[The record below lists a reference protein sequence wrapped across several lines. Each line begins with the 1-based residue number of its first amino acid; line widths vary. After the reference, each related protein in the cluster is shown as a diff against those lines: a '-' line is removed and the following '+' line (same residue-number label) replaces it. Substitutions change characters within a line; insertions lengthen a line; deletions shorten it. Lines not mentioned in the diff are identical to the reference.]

1 MVEYTCEKCNKVF
14 NRKSNYEVHLNK
26 KIDCSKNK
34 IDVNNLLLNSSTN
47 IPPINEIYPPINET
61 HPPISTD
68 TPPAIK
74 DDDNNHNK
82 CINCNKQFSR
92 SDSYKRHMLF
102 RCKFVNADTKININK
117 SSIGNNN
124 NDVLEILIKIQEN
137 QKQIEDEHK
146 KEIIEL
152 KNTINDLQSK
162 IKTDIPVST
171 NINSNNTTNNT
182 TNITNNIKIIRFGA
196 ENPADKLTA
205 KEVQYI
211 FGCHKNSMLLRSIEV
226 THFSNKHPEFH
237 NVYIP
242 DKKMQNAIIFN
253 GIKPDLKSVDYVM
266 DELLLNH
273 VNNLDDMK
281 KREDVMITE
290 HKHIEIDDI
299 VDNFRNYRDTG
310 SDKEK
315 RIYKKAEKEIKEML
329 YNNKDKVIE
338 THKRAKKRKT

>member
-1 MVEYTCEKCNKVF
+1 MSIYTCDDCQKTF
-14 NRKSNYEVHLNK
+14 NRKFNYETHLSRK
-26 KIDCSKNK
+26 FKCTK
-34 IDVNNLLLNSSTN
+34 
-47 IPPINEIYPPINET
+47 INEITLINNNEVLNTPTNELEEITQTDAKIFKCDNCLDIFTTKFRLKT
-61 HPPISTD
+61 H
-68 TPPAIK
+68 IK
-74 DDDNNHNK
+74 TNK
-82 CINCNKQFSR
+82 CK
-92 SDSYKRHMLF
+92 K
-102 RCKFVNADTKININK
+102 KFESQTE
-117 SSIGNNN
+117 NN

-162 IKTDIPVST
+162 IKTETPTPTQTPIT
-171 NINSNNTTNNT
+171 TTNNINSNNTTNNT